1 MLYVKQRPFDLK
13 GIVLIFSQRLLKI
26 KSVDLVHCLHSS
38 AYHNLPLPPITR
50 NYFQDKSKSLISRW
64 PLTNVCISTAM
75 KKMFT
80 AAALHETRLCLPII
94 PAEGS
99 SMSLCNWEIL
109 SLFPSSDYFSQLRVQ
124 HLKIFAFRRL
134 ASLSKGGKKS
144 PFKNS
149 GNFWGK
155 GGHQRSPWKG
165 KSWEGWGWC
174 KSKSLLWGR
183 GVWIFSG
190 VTQ

>member
-1 MLYVKQRPFDLK
+1 MILSQRPFDLK
-13 GIVLIFSQRLLKI
+13 GIVIIFSQRLLKI

-38 AYHNLPLPPITR
+38 AYHNLPLLPITW
-50 NYFQDKSKSLISRW
+50 NYFQNKSKSPISRW
-64 PLTNVCISTAM
+64 PLTNVCISAAM
-75 KKMFT
+75 KMFT
-80 AAALHETRLCLPII
+80 AAALHEMRLCLPII

-124 HLKIFAFRRL
+124 NRKIFAFRRL
-134 ASLSKGGKKS
+134 ASLSEGDKKS
-144 PFKNS
+144 PFEK
-149 GNFWGK
+149 FWKFLGK
-155 GGHQRSPWKG
+155 GWS
-165 KSWEGWGWC
+165 
-174 KSKSLLWGR
+174 SKIPLERKTLGGGGVGSAYKRVFRGGG